1 MAKRLH
7 FQSSNEEPQKLVLPL
22 ERCQEDSK
30 LIEMMAADLK
40 VVVEVNV
47 DDEPLPAAGEHLQRV
62 GDQGTNRL
70 CQNRPEK
77 KSRSHNKL

>member
-22 ERCQEDSK
+22 ERCQEDTI
-30 LIEMMAADLK
+30 LIEMLAADLK

-77 KSRSHNKL
+77 KIKVP